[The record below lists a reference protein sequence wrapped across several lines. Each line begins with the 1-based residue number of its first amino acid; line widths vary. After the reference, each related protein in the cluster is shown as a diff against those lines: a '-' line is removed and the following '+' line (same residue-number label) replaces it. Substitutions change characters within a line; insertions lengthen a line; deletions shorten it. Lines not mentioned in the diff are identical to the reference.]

1 MSTRSTY
8 GRHENTELPQEVVVA
23 IQRILELDPEN
34 QNDPLDVLSN
44 EFNPLDMLN
53 QLFPDGMSHIEV

>member
-8 GRHENTELPQEVVVA
+8 ARHENTELPQEVVVA